1 MTNVKHLEIEKL
13 MIYVQNNKTKKN
25 ILYATKKVDK
35 YDIQQ
40 QIKTAELQEKKKM
53 IYSNK

>member
-13 MIYVQNNKTKKN
+13 MIYVQNNKTKK
-25 ILYATKKVDK
+25 KK
-35 YDIQQ
+35 YYMQQ
-40 QIKTAELQEKKKM
+40 KKLKNM

>member
-25 ILYATKKVDK
+25 ILYAIKKVDK

-40 QIKTAELQEKKKM
+40 QIKTTELQEKKKM